1 MANCNTQQLNIT
13 CGTDVVLHDRL
24 IFNGETFD
32 PNLSVG
38 IAANLVSS
46 LGKRTALEVE
56 VVDEYLI
63 INVPWIDGT
72 LPGCYGLEVTGSC
85 NSKKWSTYADSLIR
99 YTKATRIGASDVTVE
114 SDTYDI
120 TQEVGYMYS
129 NSPVTFAEVTV
140 DDGYGTPSV
149 DVEYEQRE
157 LRMDFHNLKG
167 NGITSIEKTASS
179 SEDEGINE
187 WTITETDE
195 NQTIIS
201 VRNGSKGS
209 KGDKGDQGDSIIVGE
224 GDLPLAH
231 VLGRDNTKAIS
242 QQGVTDEL
250 LVAESTISNPSA
262 VSDVSGRITDLNP
275 NTWKSNDSAH
285 GSGRT
290 LNVANYVGKY
300 MKINPQEGKKVLY
313 AFVKK
318 GYKYDDVVDYATGSS
333 KTTITS
339 SVTVIVPQD
348 ATLLWYAS
356 RMADDADI
364 LPPDSLEVS
373 ETLKNKVG
381 VMAPALQI
389 ATSSL
394 NDLMEDVAV
403 SEFTLVG
410 ENSPT
415 NTGDRVLQSVRTTP
429 GEVYQITLS
438 SKEWATTYVK
448 STAAVFFAQH
458 CTKNA
463 VATAQGYVYDRNTGV
478 RLRFDRPSDIPSL
491 TFVFEAKQPWVIF
504 SFRGDVGESV
514 DVTITKLSELTALG
528 ATIEGLDLQL
538 EELRN
543 GIGLNQDIVTVN
555 GGFTELDAKF
565 QALVRRKNQNASS
578 QGNKPC
584 VLLHFSDLHGYTGA
598 LNRILEFDETFSQY
612 IDDMIH
618 TGDTANNN
626 FGDPNRFQDL
636 DDAYVLNVIGNHDYW
651 VSGAWSSRVIAEQT
665 QVYEKYI
672 KPFADYHDSELNGS
686 GITQPEDAESIG
698 LCYYYKDYTESKLR
712 LIVLDCMYWDED
724 ENTWFASVLEGART
738 LGYSVLC
745 ADHYCPHSS
754 WTPMREC
761 TFQSVVA
768 GINTSDTDSIL
779 APAAAATLQAAI
791 DNGLQFVCWIFGH
804 HHRDQFGYLAD
815 YPIQF
820 AMAVDKAANNE
831 SHERDSKRMTT
842 GRTVDCFNI
851 ITIDTTCKIMSVM
864 RIGNNRDKFMRQKNY
879 LVFDYANCKILHN
892 S

>member
-1 MANCNTQQLNIT
+1 MADIKQIKVRSINTTYEIKDEKARQQVANKQDAI
-13 CGTDVVLHDRL
+13 TDVSVNYQEDGGSPDASAQ
-24 IFNGETFD
+24 FSGGELTF
-32 PNLSVG
+32 
-38 IAANLVSS
+38 S
-46 LGKRTALEVE
+46 LKNMKMKFSELTEEEKAF
-56 VVDEYLI
+56 I
-63 INVPWIDGT
+63 
-72 LPGCYGLEVTGSC
+72 TG
-85 NSKKWSTYADSLIR
+85 
-99 YTKATRIGASDVTVE
+99 
-114 SDTYDI
+114 
-120 TQEVGYMYS
+120 
-129 NSPVTFAEVTV
+129 P
-140 DDGYGTPSV
+140 
-149 DVEYEQRE
+149 
-157 LRMDFHNLKG
+157 KG
-167 NGITSIEKTASS
+167 E
-179 SEDEGINE
+179 
-187 WTITETDE
+187 
-195 NQTIIS
+195 
-201 VRNGSKGS
+201 
-209 KGDKGDQGDSIIVGE
+209 QGDSIIVGE

-250 LVAESTISNPSA
+250 LVAESTISNPDA
-262 VSDVSGRITDLNP
+262 VSDVSGRITDINP

-290 LNVANYVGKY
+290 LSVANYVGKY

-318 GYKYDDVVDYATGSS
+318 GYKYDDVVYYATGSS

-381 VMAPALQI
+381 AMAPALQ
-389 ATSSL
+389 ATVSNL
-394 NDLMEDVAV
+394 NELIEDVAV

-415 NTGDRVLQSVRTTP
+415 NTGGRVLHSVRTTP
-429 GEVYQITLS
+429 GYVYQMTLS
-438 SKEWATTYVK
+438 SKEWATTNVK

-458 CTKNA
+458 CTSS
-463 VATAQGYVYDRNTGV
+463 VVGTAQGYVYDRNTGV
-478 RLRFDRPSDIPSL
+478 RLRFDKTSDIPSL
-491 TFVFEAKQPWVIF
+491 TFVFEAKQNWVVF
-504 SFRGDVGESV
+504 SFRGDEGVTV

-555 GGFTELDAKF
+555 GGFAELDAKF
-565 QALVRRKNQNASS
+565 QALVRRRNQNVSS

-618 TGDTANNN
+618 TGDTANNH
-626 FGDPNRFQDL
+626 FGDANRFQELEDT
-636 DDAYVLNVIGNHDYW
+636 YVLNVIGNHDNW
-651 VSGAWSSRVIAEQT
+651 VSGSVSDRVDATPTE
-665 QVYEKYI
+665 VYNKYI
-672 KPFADYHDSELNGS
+672 KKFADYQGS
-686 GITQPEDAESIG
+686 GISQPANAESLG
-698 LCYYYKDYTESKLR
+698 LCYYFKDYAESKLR
-712 LIVLDCMYWDED
+712 LIVLDCMYWDND
-724 ENTWFASVLEGART
+724 QNTWFAEVLEDART

-754 WTPMREC
+754 WTPIREC

-768 GINTSDTDSIL
+768 GINTSDASSIL
-779 APAAAATLQAAI
+779 APAAAATLQEAI

-804 HHRDQFGYLAD
+804 HHRDQFGCLAD
-815 YPIQF
+815 YPTQF
-820 AMAVDKAANNE
+820 AMAVDKAANND
-831 SHERDSKRMTT
+831 SHERDSVRMTT

-851 ITIDTTCKIMSVM
+851 IAVDTTCKIMTVM

-879 LVFDYANCKILHN
+879 LVFDYANSTIIHN

>member
-1 MANCNTQQLNIT
+1 MAKI
-13 CGTDVVLHDRL
+13 
-24 IFNGETFD
+24 
-32 PNLSVG
+32 
-38 IAANLVSS
+38 
-46 LGKRTALEVE
+46 
-56 VVDEYLI
+56 
-63 INVPWIDGT
+63 
-72 LPGCYGLEVTGSC
+72 
-85 NSKKWSTYADSLIR
+85 KKIY
-99 YTKATRIGASDVTVE
+99 KG
-114 SDTYDI
+114 
-120 TQEVGYMYS
+120 G
-129 NSPVTFAEVTV
+129 
-140 DDGYGTPSV
+140 
-149 DVEYEQRE
+149 VEYE
-157 LRMDFHNLKG
+157 MPKG
-167 NGITSIEKTASS
+167 EK
-179 SEDEGINE
+179 GP
-187 WTITETDE
+187 
-195 NQTIIS
+195 
-201 VRNGSKGS
+201 
-209 KGDKGDQGDSIIVGE
+209 QGDSVIVGE
-224 GDLPLAH
+224 GDLPLTH
-231 VLGRDNTKAIS
+231 VLGQDNTKAIS

-250 LVAESTISNPSA
+250 LSEETTISNPESVA
-262 VSDVSGRITDLNP
+262 AVSGRITDLNP
-275 NTWKSNDSAH
+275 NTWKANDTAH

-290 LNVANYVGKY
+290 LSVTNYLGKY
-300 MKINPQEGKKVLY
+300 MRIIPQDGKKVLF
-313 AFVKK
+313 AFVQT
-318 GYKYDDVVDYATGSS
+318 GYKKDTVVAYATGSS

-339 SVTVIVPQD
+339 STTVMVPQD

-356 RMADDADI
+356 RMADDDDI
-364 LPPDSLEVS
+364 LPPDSLEILD
-373 ETLKNKVG
+373 TLKNKVG
-381 VMAPALQI
+381 AMDPVLQN
-389 ATSSL
+389 AVNSL
-394 NDLMEDVAV
+394 NELYVDVDV
-403 SEFTLVG
+403 SEFTFEG
-410 ENSPT
+410 CNESGS
-415 NTGDRVLQSVRTTP
+415 TGNRELQSVRTTP

-458 CTKNA
+458 CTTNA

-879 LVFDYANCKILHN
+879 LVFDYANGKIIHN